1 MLVAFSR
8 LLNISS
14 KTLSSSLIAKM
25 NPGTFSTAASSLV
38 PRAPPSQAIF
48 AMAFNSSCN
57 TPSAILRPQVLQHG
71 LRLHR
76 SRCGALQQEYGWH
89 QLRPQIRWLGFSSTK
104 QEEEEES
111 NLQAG
116 QLRVARSANG
126 VVPPLPLTLGT
137 VKEKQAFERE
147 LHTVTVAII
156 ANMVIFSAKLVT
168 YLMSGSSTMLAE
180 TVHSVVDTFN
190 QASAYFGIPL
200 LNRAPTKMHPY
211 GYMKDKFVWSLV
223 SAVGIFC
230 LGAGVTCAHGFS
242 NLFSPPQQLEHL
254 GYGLAVLGVS
264 FLVEGYS
271 LLVATRAVLQGAH
284 AMGMSFTEYI
294 RRGMDPTTVAV
305 MLEDGAAVAGLA
317 IAGIAP
323 LLALHLTG
331 NAVYD
336 AMGSITI
343 GGLLGCTA
351 VFLIQQNRSL
361 LLGRAMNNK
370 DMQKV
375 LHHLRKDPV
384 VKAVYDAKS
393 EEIGPNIFRFKAEI
407 EFDGERIV
415 EGHMER
421 IGGREQLLQQMYS
434 AMATEKDDTVDL
446 ALRSYGR
453 DMVGAL
459 GAEVDRL
466 ETEIQQIMPGI
477 RHIDLETDRGRH
489 DKTSAQRRGFYS
501 VAVDPARC
509 PPSTEML

>member
-1 MLVAFSR
+1 MAF
-8 LLNISS
+8 
-14 KTLSSSLIAKM
+14 
-25 NPGTFSTAASSLV
+25 GTFSSS
-38 PRAPPSQAIF
+38 
-48 AMAFNSSCN
+48 
-57 TPSAILRPQVLQHG
+57 PSAVLRPPLTQQGH
-71 LRLHR
+71 RLHR
-76 SRCGALQQEYGWH
+76 NRCGALRQEYGW
-89 QLRPQIRWLGFSSTK
+89 QQIRPQIRWQGLSSAR
-104 QEEEEES
+104 QEEEDES

-147 LHTVTVAII
+147 LHTVTVAIV

-190 QASAYFGIPL
+190 QVLLRVGIVRSK
-200 LNRAPTKMHPY
+200 RAPTKMHPY

-242 NLFSPPQQLEHL
+242 NLFAPPVQLEHL

-264 FLVEGYS
+264 FVVEGYS

-284 AMGMSFTEYI
+284 AMGMTFTEYI

-305 MLEDGAAVAGLA
+305 MLEDGAAVAGLV
-317 IAGIAP
+317 IAGASTW
-323 LLALHLTG
+323 AVHLTG

-336 AMGSITI
+336 ALGSITI
-343 GGLLGCTA
+343 GCLLGCTA

-361 LLGRAMNNK
+361 LLGRAMNTR

-384 VKAVYDAKS
+384 VRAVYDAKS

-421 IGGREQLLQQMYS
+421 MGGREQLLQQMYS
-434 AMATEKDDTVDL
+434 AIATKKDDTVDL

-466 ETEIQQIMPGI
+466 ETEIQQLMPGI

-489 DKTSAQRRGFYS
+489 DKGSAQRHPFYS

-509 PPSTEML
+509 PPSTEMV